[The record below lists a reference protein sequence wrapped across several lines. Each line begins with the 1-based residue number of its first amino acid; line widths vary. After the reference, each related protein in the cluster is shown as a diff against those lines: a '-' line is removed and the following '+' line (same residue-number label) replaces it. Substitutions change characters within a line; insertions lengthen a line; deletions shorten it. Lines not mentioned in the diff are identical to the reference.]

1 MVIQN
6 IIIRNAYDIQITII
20 REYIIRVYT
29 TKKIRVYI
37 IRVYEKNAHDNTMS
51 IWHSNYN
58 TSKKLEINIIRVYMT
73 ISWAYEIQISI
84 LQKNKK

>member
-37 IRVYEKNAHDNTMS
+37 IRVYEKMH
-51 IWHSNYN
+51 
-58 TSKKLEINIIRVYMT
+58 RT
-73 ISWAYEIQISI
+73 IPWAYDIQITI
-84 LQKNKK
+84 LQKN